1 MVLGDEIAMQLKHI
15 SHSSVTSA
23 DECLRKFQLT
33 RLSNPEDRLPSLPAK
48 PRDVGILAHVYIE
61 AWFKDQKFL
70 DKLAEQDHTTHHAE
84 ALAIFENWKRRF
96 NIPEDAWLFTER
108 EGSATIEGAPIPL
121 IGYDDFVYVEDG
133 YHVIR
138 DFKTGW
144 GTEVYESYEFQLHLA
159 MLRYEQEFPGVQMK
173 GEIEFVRRGL
183 VTRLQEKVGYD
194 GTKDLVWNDALR
206 AATIAR
212 VQAIWQK
219 IKERQDFADNEESQA
234 EAQGYDEYR
243 TSWPATPG
251 SHCTFCDYKT
261 ECAVGKRAAAAHL
274 VVTDEASALATLREI
289 VLMDEAMKTMKEALR
304 PYVDA
309 HGTIET
315 GIGKYDYAA
324 SYSDA
329 GATESIKDV
338 KGALDILGH
347 DLPKGVLKIDLK
359 LKGAGML
366 RNDPRI
372 TPLIEYKETKP
383 RFTVGKKSEKSD
395 ED

>member
-1 MVLGDEIAMQLKHI
+1 MRKKHL
-15 SHSSVTSA
+15 SHSAVTAA
-23 DECLRKFQLT
+23 DECLSKYYQRYE
-33 RLSNPEDRLPSLPAK
+33 SSAEEEPVPSMPAK
-48 PRDVGILAHVYIE
+48 PRDVGILAHAYIE

-84 ALAIFENWKRRF
+84 ALKIFEGWRRKF
-96 NIPEDAWLFTER
+96 SIPEDSWLFTER
-108 EGSATIEGAPIPL
+108 EGSATIEGVPIPL

-194 GTKDLVWNDALR
+194 GTKDLVWSDTLR

-212 VQAIWQK
+212 VQALWHK
-219 IKERQDFADNEESQA
+219 IELNFEIENGRGLGLPP
-234 EAQGYDEYR
+234 EAA
-243 TSWPATPG
+243 WPATPG
-251 SHCTFCDYKT
+251 THCTFCDYKT
-261 ECAVGKRAAAAHL
+261 TCGIGKRAAACL
-274 VVTDEASALATLREI
+274 VVTDEESALATLREI

-309 HGTIET
+309 HGAIET

-324 SYSDA
+324 VYSDA

-383 RFTVGKKSEKSD
+383 RFTVGKKSGKSD
-395 ED
+395 EE